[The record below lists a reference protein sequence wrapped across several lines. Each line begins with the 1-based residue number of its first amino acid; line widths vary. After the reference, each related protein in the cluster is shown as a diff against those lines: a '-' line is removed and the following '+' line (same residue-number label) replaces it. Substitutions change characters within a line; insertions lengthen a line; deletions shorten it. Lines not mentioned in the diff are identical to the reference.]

1 MGRQSETDF
10 NDPKTQFAAPG
21 PNSGYRP
28 STGDLSNPGSFST
41 AVNPDIARAKLDAI
55 QAAVNAA
62 GLALKQARTRS
73 RPIRMRWLGGIAAKA
88 SCHLRGNRCNV
99 LHLIIGI
106 LLSLASYR
114 SRTTAQGT
122 GHVWLL

>member
-62 GLALKQARTRS
+62 GLALKQARDA
-73 RPIRMRWLGGIAAKA
+73 IQAYQDEVARWNSGQSKLPPPG
-88 SCHLRGNRCNV
+88 
-99 LHLIIGI
+99 
-106 LLSLASYR
+106 
-114 SRTTAQGT
+114 
-122 GHVWLL
+122 